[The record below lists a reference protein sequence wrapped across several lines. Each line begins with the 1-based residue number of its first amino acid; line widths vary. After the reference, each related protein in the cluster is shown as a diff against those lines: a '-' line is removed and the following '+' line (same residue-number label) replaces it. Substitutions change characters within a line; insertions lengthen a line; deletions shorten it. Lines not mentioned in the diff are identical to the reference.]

1 MLGDQLLITAKKF
14 SMGDDHKYGQIAIKN
29 KNVAIEYRKILPNIL
44 GQTFLKV
51 WIKDKKNE
59 R

>member
-29 KNVAIEYRKILPNIL
+29 KNVAIEYEKILPKIL
-44 GQTFLKV
+44 
-51 WIKDKKNE
+51 
-59 R
+59 